1 MRTTEKRTNN
11 PEWWTMGRQRIGAAP
26 LPGLKRVRA
35 ESGLSVRKLADR
47 VGGMSHDTIYRLEH
61 LKQGAKPETRRKLAS
76 ALKTTQTE
84 LFTPD
89 GGELIE

>member
-1 MRTTEKRTNN
+1 MQTTEKRTN
-11 PEWWTMGRQRIGAAP
+11 PEWWSMGRQRIGAVP

-61 LKQGAKPETRRKLAS
+61 LKQGAKPHTRRKLAA

-89 GGELIE
+89 EEELIE